1 MLGFHIS
8 VYRQTDEGVAPATFD
23 SPEGPRLAVWQTDA
37 WGLDWLND
45 LVKAGQAIDLGGN
58 GYPLRYT
65 ATAEYITPQLAGE
78 PPHANEFWTREV
90 GDTVGEKWA
99 GRTVIDHAVVDA
111 CRPDEWLLIQAWD
124 ES

>member
-1 MLGFHIS
+1 MLGFHMS

-45 LVKAGQAIDLGGN
+45 LVKAGRAIDS
-58 GYPLRYT
+58 
-65 ATAEYITPQLAGE
+65 
-78 PPHANEFWTREV
+78 
-90 GDTVGEKWA
+90 
-99 GRTVIDHAVVDA
+99 AVVAA
-111 CRPDEWLLIQAWD
+111 CRPDEWLLVQAWD